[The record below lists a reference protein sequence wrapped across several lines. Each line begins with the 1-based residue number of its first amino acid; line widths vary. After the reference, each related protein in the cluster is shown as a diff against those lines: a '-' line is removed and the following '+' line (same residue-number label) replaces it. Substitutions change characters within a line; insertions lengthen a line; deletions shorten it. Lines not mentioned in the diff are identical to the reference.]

1 MTAPTS
7 NPSEAPGMPD
17 APHGPTLGY
26 SQARKPSALGGARRL
41 LWPILGL
48 ALLLLLDAIFIR
60 NFFAVSVVDGRL
72 TGTLVEIFRW
82 SGPQIL
88 LAIGMTLV
96 LATGGVDLSVGA
108 AMALAG
114 AICASLLTLRGW
126 PAGWAI
132 LVAILASLLAGAWNG
147 ALVTLLDIQPIVAT
161 LVLMVAGRGIAQ
173 TIGGSAHV
181 EVSGPI
187 FERLAGSTFGL
198 PTEGLVGLLA
208 VAITA
213 SFVRLTSAGLLIEAT
228 GNNRTASRYAGVNVK
243 LVTFLAYV
251 FCGLCAGLGGLLQ
264 TADVRGADAAQ
275 LGIYW
280 ELDAILAAVI
290 GGTSLM
296 GGRFSLLGAVLGA
309 ILIVTLTT
317 SIQSK
322 VPVEYALVA
331 KAVVVL
337 VICLL
342 QSDAFRQKV
351 LKRRH
356 A

>member
-1 MTAPTS
+1 MTAPTT
-7 NPSEAPGMPD
+7 NPPEASG
-17 APHGPTLGY
+17 APVDPRGEPTEF
-26 SQARKPSALGGARRL
+26 SQARKPPSLAAARRL
-41 LWPILGL
+41 LWPVLGL
-48 ALLLLLDAIFIR
+48 ALLLTLDAIFIR
-60 NFFAVSVVDGRL
+60 NFFSITTVDGRL

-108 AMALAG
+108 VMALAG
-114 AICASLLTLRGW
+114 AICAELLTARGW
-126 PAGWAI
+126 PAGLSM
-132 LVAILASLLAGAWNG
+132 LVAILASLAAGAWNG

-173 TIGGSAHV
+173 AIGGSAHV
-181 EVSGPI
+181 EVTGPI
-187 FERLAGSTFGL
+187 FERLGGATFGL

-208 VAITA
+208 FVLTA
-213 SFVRLTSAGLLIEAT
+213 AFLRFTSAGLLIEAT

-243 LVTFLAYV
+243 LVTFLVYV

-264 TADVRGADAAQ
+264 TADVRGADASQ

-290 GGTSLM
+290 GGTSLT
-296 GGRFSLLGAVLGA
+296 GGRFSLVGAVLGA
-309 ILIVTLTT
+309 VLIVTLTT

-342 QSDAFRQKV
+342 QSDAFRHKIM
-351 LKRRH
+351 RRR
-356 A
+356 